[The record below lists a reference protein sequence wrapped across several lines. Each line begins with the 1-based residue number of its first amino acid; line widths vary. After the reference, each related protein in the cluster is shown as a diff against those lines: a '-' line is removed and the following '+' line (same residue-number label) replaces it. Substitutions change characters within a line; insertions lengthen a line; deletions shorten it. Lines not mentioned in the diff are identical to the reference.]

1 MTIPIT
7 TPTSGIGIGF
17 NTFTGEQYPT
27 ALSAPSTTTSQGL
40 SSQFFVKVSA
50 SVVSTAA
57 SRCATV
63 AAGGQPALTACNN
76 QLGLAYTSETS
87 SANINFITLA
97 GGVSGNPT
105 QSASLPQTQPA
116 AKLVEQCTRVYLHDT
131 DSFVDS
137 AGAGLGRALVRGLD
151 EPDRHELPD
160 RLGNRS
166 VRPWRW
172 RGQPPSPPQSEGG

>member
-105 QSASLPQTQPA
+105 QSASLPQT
-116 AKLVEQCTRVYLHDT
+116 L
-131 DSFVDS
+131 
-137 AGAGLGRALVRGLD
+137 
-151 EPDRHELPD
+151 
-160 RLGNRS
+160 N
-166 VRPWRW
+166 
-172 RGQPPSPPQSEGG
+172 PPQSLLNSVPVFTYTTPIALSTQPVLASVALW

>member
-7 TPTSGIGIGF
+7 TPTSGIGVGF
-17 NTFTGEQYPT
+17 NTFTGEQCPT

-40 SSQFFVKVSA
+40 SSQFFVKVSS

-76 QLGLAYTSETS
+76 QLGLAYTSATS
-87 SANINFITLA
+87 SANINFMALA

-105 QSASLPQTQPA
+105 QSASLPQT
-116 AKLVEQCTRVYLHDT
+116 L
-131 DSFVDS
+131 
-137 AGAGLGRALVRGLD
+137 
-151 EPDRHELPD
+151 
-160 RLGNRS
+160 N
-166 VRPWRW
+166 
-172 RGQPPSPPQSEGG
+172 PPQSLLNSVPVFTYTTPIALSAQPVLASVALW